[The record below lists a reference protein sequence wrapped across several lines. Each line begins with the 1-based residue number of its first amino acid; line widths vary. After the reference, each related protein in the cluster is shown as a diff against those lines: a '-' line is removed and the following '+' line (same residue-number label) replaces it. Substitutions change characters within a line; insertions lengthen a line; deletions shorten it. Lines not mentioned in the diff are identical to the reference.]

1 MLINLTYFFLPTP
14 LSVYIYI
21 CIYLF
26 IHVCHYV
33 YSFFSLS
40 FSFSL
45 SMSLSFSSPLSFFF
59 SVSFPLFLCFFLSRN
74 FPHLLFLCLFLSIY
88 PSLPLFLSRFFSVNN
103 VEWDAVELPSQ
114 FMENWCYDKP
124 TLYGFAKHY
133 ETGEPLPEELFI
145 KMKEAKNYQVRHIIS
160 TLHYIFIYKII
171 LLTLYYLYNLSL
183 DNFIFFL
190 LFYPFFLTILSYF
203 ITDFFIFF

>member
-1 MLINLTYFFLPTP
+1 MYATMSIASSHSHSHFLSLCRYHFLP
-14 LSVYIYI
+14 L
-21 CIYLF
+21 
-26 IHVCHYV
+26 CH
-33 YSFFSLS
+33 
-40 FSFSL
+40 SFSL
-45 SMSLSFSSPLSFFF
+45 SLSLSFFVSFFLAISLIF
-59 SVSFPLFLCFFLSRN
+59 SF
-74 FPHLLFLCLFLSIY
+74 FLSIY

-145 KMKEAKNYQVRHIIS
+145 KMKEAKNYQVRYIIS

-183 DNFIFFL
+183 DNSISFL

-203 ITDFFIFF
+203 ITDFFISF